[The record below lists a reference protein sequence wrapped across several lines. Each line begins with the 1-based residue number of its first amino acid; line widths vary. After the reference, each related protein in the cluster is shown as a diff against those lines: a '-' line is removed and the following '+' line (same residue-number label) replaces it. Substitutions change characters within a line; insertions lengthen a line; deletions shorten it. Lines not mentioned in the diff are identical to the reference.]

1 MEARFSR
8 LLFSISCWYQSK
20 KYFCD
25 LSTTTL
31 IVPIFLYVHKKTNDA
46 RFDKTLNICGF
57 PCLPTI
63 ILRGVNQHF
72 IVPFLLTD
80 QLISAHELVTMSK
93 HGTVWELSKKPIK
106 EILWAEPSRMVLS
119 AVPFTPVFSRLP
131 WSKVS
136 FKLEAR
142 SKVKDFILV

>member
-1 MEARFSR
+1 M
-8 LLFSISCWYQSK
+8 LVSK
-20 KYFCD
+20 QNKYFCD

-31 IVPIFLYVHKKTNDA
+31 IVPIFFYVHKKTNDA

-57 PCLPTI
+57 PCLATI

-80 QLISAHELVTMSK
+80 QLISAHELVTMSR
-93 HGTVWELSKKPIK
+93 HRNVWELSKNPIK
-106 EILWAEPSRMVLS
+106 EILWAEPGRMVLS

-136 FKLEAR
+136 LKLEAR